1 MISRLCSN
9 IRNWNS
15 TQLYQ
20 TNTRGRF
27 QNSFG
32 CDYLRHA
39 LPLFIGQCVENQDE
53 KEQSGTKLQHWALE
67 QKKTRLPSKQSALSS
82 IKIIYCKTH
91 QGTQWSHIAYTSTSY
106 TYTTSPV
113 WILIYRKPRKKSWYS
128 ISKITEYRGRD
139 NLKICF
145 IQLPNCDWDAPTN
158 AKKFNSPQKIMV
170 PYFLESQVIQLVC
183 QTAYVVHKS
192 HKRSNT
198 TMEKPLPNCL
208 LTLKIL
214 FSIMS
219 TVPGRTDANSTSYI
233 KNLIFISFLGHER
246 HIPN

>member
-1 MISRLCSN
+1 MHCLCLSANASR
-9 IRNWNS
+9 I
-15 TQLYQ
+15 
-20 TNTRGRF
+20 
-27 QNSFG
+27 
-32 CDYLRHA
+32 
-39 LPLFIGQCVENQDE
+39 
-53 KEQSGTKLQHWALE
+53 
-67 QKKTRLPSKQSALSS
+67 KTRKNKVELSYSTEHLSKRRRDSLQNKVHFQVLKLFT
-82 IKIIYCKTH
+82 IKLY
-91 QGTQWSHIAYTSTSY
+91 IARRIKAHNEVISYTSTSY

-113 WILIYRKPRKKSWYS
+113 WILIYRKPRKKSWYG

-158 AKKFNSPQKIMV
+158 AKKFNSQQKIMV

-198 TMEKPLPNCL
+198 TMEKPLTNCL

-233 KNLIFISFLGHER
+233 KNLIFISFLGHET
-246 HIPN
+246 HT